1 MNGDAHV
8 TDLAAG
14 YALGALTPH
23 ERGLVDTHIAQ
34 CDDCRGDV
42 MAMLGI
48 SGTLPLACE
57 QLAPPAVLKGRILAA
72 AAAEV
77 RAGETLARR
86 SSADTSGAW
95 PERSPGA
102 SARWRTGIP
111 AAWGWFAGVAA
122 AAALVFGVISIDQSQ
137 QRGALQ
143 RQVDSLALQLEQ
155 VRQDNIA
162 LQNEAQSGHAV
173 MTALASGTYWTM
185 GPHSDANGKM
195 WRCAVLQPPARGH
208 NGMLLAMV
216 PEPPRGMAYQVWI
229 TRKGTTHKAGM
240 VMHGGMTMMDMA
252 MPVQKG
258 DIVAFSVEPMT
269 GSVAPTSPY
278 TMEMAI

>member
-8 TDLAAG
+8 SDLAAG
-14 YALGALTPH
+14 YALGALTAH
-23 ERGLVDTHIAQ
+23 ERELVDAHIAE

-57 QLAPPAVLKGRILAA
+57 QIAPPAILKGRILAA
-72 AAAEV
+72 AAADV
-77 RAGETLARR
+77 RAGEALARR
-86 SSADTSGAW
+86 SSGDTSGSW
-95 PERSPGA
+95 PQRSPGA

-111 AAWGWFAGVAA
+111 AGWGWFAAA
-122 AAALVFGVISIDQSQ
+122 AAAAAIVFGATSIDQAQ
-137 QRGALQ
+137 QRNALQ
-143 RQVDSLALQLEQ
+143 RQVDTLALQLEQ
-155 VRQDNIA
+155 ARHDNVA
-162 LQNEAQSGHAV
+162 LQDEAQSGHAV

-185 GPHSDANGKM
+185 GPHADANGKM
-195 WRCAVLQPPARGH
+195 WRFALLQPPARGH

-229 TRKGTTHKAGM
+229 TRKGTPHKAGM

-252 MPVQKG
+252 MPLQKG

-269 GSVAPTSPY
+269 GSKAPTSPY
-278 TMEMAI
+278 MMEMAI